1 MGPGVIARG
10 FAEGMTLVDDG
21 RITAVA
27 SSAQER
33 ADAFAAEF
41 GVDTAYGDVRALAD
55 DPAVDVVYVATVAAR
70 HEAETL
76 LLLEAGKAV
85 LCEKPFALN
94 ATQAR
99 RMADAAAANGVFC
112 MEALWSRFLP
122 SYVALGDVLGE
133 GRIGEVLQ
141 VDAEFALRWPFDP
154 HHRHF
159 DLATGGGGLL
169 DLGIYPVQLCTL
181 VLGHPEAVV
190 AAGHVGTTGVDEQ
203 VAAVLRHPGDRLGV
217 VKAAL
222 RVSLACGARI
232 SGTEGW
238 IDLPPFMHCPTWLDV
253 HGPGDHERIE
263 AGYEGNGLRFQ
274 VHEVHRCLAAGE
286 LQSPVMPLSETL
298 VLAETLDAIRAQI
311 GMVYPGEDAPPGTGA
326 HGPSV

>member
-1 MGPGVIARG
+1 MTVRWGIVGPGGIARG
-10 FAEGMTLVDDG
+10 FAADLALLDDAV
-21 RITAVA
+21 ITAVA
-27 SSAQER
+27 SRSQER

-41 GVDTAYGDVRALAD
+41 DVPAAYDDVRALAD
-55 DPAVDVVYVATVAAR
+55 DPEVDAVYVATVAAR
-70 HEAETL
+70 HAPETL
-76 LLLEAGKAV
+76 LLLEAGKPV

-99 RMADAAAANGVFC
+99 RMADTAAANGVFC

-122 SYVALGDVLGE
+122 SYRVLQEVLGE
-133 GRIGEVLQ
+133 GRIGEPLQ

-154 HHRHF
+154 AHRHF
-159 DLATGGGGLL
+159 DLSTGGGGLL
-169 DLGIYPVQLCTL
+169 DLGVYPVQLCTL
-181 VLGHPEAVV
+181 VLGQPEQVV

-238 IDLPPFMHCPTWLDV
+238 IAVPPMMHCPAYLDV
-253 HGPGDHERIE
+253 HGLGGHERIDT
-263 AGYEGNGLRFQ
+263 AHEGNGLRFQ
-274 VHEVHRCLAAGE
+274 VEEVHRCLAEGRLE
-286 LQSPVMPLSETL
+286 SDVHPLATTIAH
-298 VLAETLDAIRAQI
+298 AEILDTIRAEV
-311 GMVYPGEDAPPGTGA
+311 GVVYPGEDTAGA
-326 HGPSV
+326 